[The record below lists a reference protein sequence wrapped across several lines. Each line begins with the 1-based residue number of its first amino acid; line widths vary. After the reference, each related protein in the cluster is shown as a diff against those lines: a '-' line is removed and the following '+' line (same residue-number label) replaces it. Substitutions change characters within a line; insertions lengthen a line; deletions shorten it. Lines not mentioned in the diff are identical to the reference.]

1 MMRRRDLITLL
12 GGAAAW
18 PLVARAQQPAKI
30 PRIGY
35 LSPAF
40 ANTHV
45 TRVEAFRGGLSD
57 LGYLEG
63 RNIVIEYRWAEGRY
77 DWLPELAAEL
87 VHLKVDVIVTFG
99 TPGILAAKG
108 ATTTIPIVMASS
120 GDAEATGL
128 VAGISRPG
136 GNVTGLTF
144 FNPELAAKRLE
155 MLKEAVPH
163 LVDVAILTNP
173 DNPVNA
179 AIAPVMK
186 LVARS
191 LGLELHQ
198 FEARGPGEFGI
209 AISAVTAR
217 RMGGLIVIDDT
228 MLIVNAKAIADLT
241 VQQRLPSIG
250 FIEFALAG
258 GLMAYGVKISD
269 MHRRAAAF
277 VDRILKGAKPGD
289 LPVERS
295 TKFEVVVNL
304 KTAKALGVTLPV
316 SILLR
321 ADEVIE

>member
-1 MMRRRDLITLL
+1 
-12 GGAAAW
+12 
-18 PLVARAQQPAKI
+18 
-30 PRIGY
+30 
-35 LSPAF
+35 
-40 ANTHV
+40 
-45 TRVEAFRGGLSD
+45 
-57 LGYLEG
+57 
-63 RNIVIEYRWAEGRY
+63 
-77 DWLPELAAEL
+77 
-87 VHLKVDVIVTFG
+87 
-99 TPGILAAKG
+99 
-108 ATTTIPIVMASS
+108 
-120 GDAEATGL
+120 
-128 VAGISRPG
+128 
-136 GNVTGLTF
+136 
-144 FNPELAAKRLE
+144 
-155 MLKEAVPH
+155 
-163 LVDVAILTNP
+163 
-173 DNPVNA
+173 
-179 AIAPVMK
+179 MK